1 MVFKDQGGEFSI
13 KARILTEVLPYIKL
27 HRGKTVVIK
36 FGGNAMERKETR
48 ENFASDVVLMR
59 YVGINPV
66 IVHGGGPQITEYMRR
81 LDIPVS
87 FVNGHRITD
96 SQTMELAKM
105 VLVGKINKDI
115 VSLINRHGTLS
126 MGLSGEDGNLIIAR
140 KKKGDCGEDLGWVG
154 EIVSINTVIIQ
165 ELIDNGL
172 IPVIA
177 SVGSDLEGNSY
188 NINADIVAG
197 EVASS
202 IRADKI
208 IYLTNVKGIMSPEG
222 ELISKLDPD
231 ECVEMLDR
239 GEITGGMIPKVQS
252 CIRALR
258 SGVNRAHIIDG
269 TTEHALLLEV
279 FTDEGVGTM
288 ISAPDMPL
296 SNGGQGE

>member
-1 MVFKDQGGEFSI
+1 MTGVDEGGEVSV

-36 FGGNAMERKETR
+36 FGGTAMDKKDIR
-48 ENFASDVVLMR
+48 EKFASDVVLMR

-66 IVHGGGPQITEYMRR
+66 IVHGGGPQITDYMRK

-87 FVNGHRITD
+87 FINGHRVTD
-96 SQTMELAKM
+96 TQTMELVKM
-105 VLVGKINKDI
+105 VLVGKINKEI

-126 MGLSGEDGNLIIAR
+126 IGLSGEDGNLIIAR
-140 KKKGDCGEDLGWVG
+140 KKKGDSGEDLGWVG
-154 EIVSINTVIIQ
+154 EVVSINTLIIQ
-165 ELIDNGL
+165 ELIANEL

-197 EVASS
+197 EVAAA

-208 IYLTNVKGIMSPEG
+208 IYLTNVKGIMSPDG
-222 ELISKLDPD
+222 KLISKLEPD
-231 ECVEMLDR
+231 ACVDMLER

-252 CIRALR
+252 CIRALK

-288 ISAPDMPL
+288 ITS
-296 SNGGQGE
+296 